1 MLPYLYDHFGNP
13 SSSHAYGIEAKQG
26 VEKARRQVA
35 GMLGCLAEEI
45 IFTSGGSES
54 NNLAIK
60 GAAFA
65 YRGKGNHIITSAIEH
80 PAVLEVCAY
89 LEKQGFKVTY
99 IPVDEYGQV
108 DADEVE
114 RAITPRNDP
123 DLVSCTPTMKSA
135 PSSPSADCRD
145 CA

>member
-35 GMLGCLAEEI
+35 GMLGCLAEEL

-60 GAAFA
+60 GAALA
-65 YRGKGNHIITSAIEH
+65 YRGRGNHIITSAIEH

-108 DADEVE
+108 GRGRGGKSHHA
-114 RAITPRNDP
+114 ANHP
-123 DLVSCTPTMKSA
+123 DLDHA
-135 PSSPSADCRD
+135 RQQ
-145 CA
+145 